1 MAFVKAKREQV
12 WLKVLLTGASGSG
25 KSYSA
30 LRLATAIAKEC
41 DSDVAY
47 IGTEGSRDKYY
58 ADKFNYDLLQLEAPY
73 ETEKYIKAIDEAI
86 NAGFKVLIIDS
97 ISHEWQWLND
107 THDKMPGNSF
117 TNWGKLKPRH
127 KAFMEKI
134 LHSPIHI
141 ICCARGKQEWSLEDK
156 SGKQVPKKVGLGA
169 EQDKQ
174 ISYEFTAA
182 LLLDQESHIA
192 STDKDNTGIFDGR
205 FEVLTENHGKAL
217 YEWANTGEKP
227 SENQTTSADLTSMK
241 KDIIELATPLMKSN
255 KEKVIEILK
264 MAPEGNPNKIEDAE
278 TAQKLI
284 DALKELA

>member
-227 SENQTTSADLTSMK
+227 SENQTTSVDLTSLK

-264 MAPEGNPNKIEDAE
+264 MAPDGNPNKIEDTE
-278 TAQKLI
+278 TAQQLI
-284 DALKELA
+284 NALKELA